1 MDRIPWRN
9 NQDYIKEAFEKVL
22 PSNILLNPKS
32 MKTKTRK
39 ELLEDMKFQQMKR
52 FLGIRHVRNYCSG
65 CGEEIHEPVYCEDCL
80 EEVERIKLKNEF
92 K

>member
-1 MDRIPWRN
+1 VTRT
-9 NQDYIKEAFEKVL
+9 QIKRAIEKL
-22 PSNILLNPKS
+22 LSSNILLNNIIIKINY

-39 ELLEDMKFQQMKR
+39 ELFSDIKFQQMKR

-65 CGEEIHEPVYCEDCL
+65 CGEEIHEPVYCEECL
-80 EEVERIKLKNEF
+80 DEVEHVRLKQQY